1 MLATIDSKRNVLA
14 IFFINLDNWFSINI
28 RFCKIIEIMTAIKIS
43 SFIILISSDFKLQF
57 ELKYMP
63 SFMFNFNQ
71 IFNDFKRTSTFL
83 LFLLFRQLLYIIAL
97 WMLMTCFKILYVWR
111 IACLLIFL
119 FFVSL
124 LFDDVI
130 LVKPELEHFLQVNS
144 NFLKYEM
151 HFEMSLTLK
160 HSKPLLFRV
169 AIENLNRWHK
179 KKNRKY
185 NIKVTR
191 IL

>member
-1 MLATIDSKRNVLA
+1 MLETKTIIDVA

-28 RFCKIIEIMTAIKIS
+28 RFCKMIEIMTAIKIS

-57 ELKYMP
+57 ELKFMP

-119 FFVSL
+119 FFR
-124 LFDDVI
+124 FVI
-130 LVKPELEHFLQVNS
+130 VWWCHFGQTWIGSFFAGQLYVFEIRNALW
-144 NFLKYEM
+144 NVINPWIFKYFIVPSINWK
-151 HFEMSLTLK
+151 FEQM
-160 HSKPLLFRV
+160 
-169 AIENLNRWHK
+169 A
-179 KKNRKY
+179 
-185 NIKVTR
+185 
-191 IL
+191 